1 MSTDSTDVSIKNFE
15 VQNLN
20 NCPENKNYEECIK
33 LQQLLMDGD
42 TNIAFTTNFGSIT
55 LSNIVMNNIYFS
67 MYSNYLF
74 INLLLFNSSFYL
86 FINY

>member
-55 LSNIVMNNIYFS
+55 PLQLWIAIQDRSREYAVK
-67 MYSNYLF
+67 
-74 INLLLFNSSFYL
+74 
-86 FINY
+86 